1 MCRKRNPYTLWEC
14 KLMQAMFTAALFT
27 VAKTRKQLKC
37 SSVDYWK
44 MKMRFTQAQR
54 YYSSFKKKEILP
66 FVITWL
72 NLEDIILSEIR
83 QTQKDK
89 YYIISV

>member
-1 MCRKRNPYTLWEC
+1 
-14 KLMQAMFTAALFT
+14 MQPMFTAALFT

-54 YYSSFKKKEILP
+54 YYSSFKKTEILP

-72 NLEDIILSEIR
+72 NLEDIILSEIS
-83 QTQKDK
+83 QTQKDQ